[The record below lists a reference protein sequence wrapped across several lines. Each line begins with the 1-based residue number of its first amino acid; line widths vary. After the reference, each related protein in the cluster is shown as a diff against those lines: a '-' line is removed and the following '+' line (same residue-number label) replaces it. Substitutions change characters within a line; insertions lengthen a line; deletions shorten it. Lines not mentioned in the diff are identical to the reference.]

1 VSAVR
6 EGVWTP
12 YLDDALH
19 QLRSEQGRR
28 GGGGEGEVNERGFQR
43 MVQRL

>member
-1 VSAVR
+1 VVADGVEVSPVR

-19 QLRSEQGRR
+19 QL
-28 GGGGEGEVNERGFQR
+28 
-43 MVQRL
+43 